1 MGYKILG
8 VTLARSGS
16 KGVKQKNIKN
26 LCGHPLLSYTI
37 YAAKKSKLISR
48 YVVSTNSKKFKNI
61 CLNYGADVPFLRP
74 EKLSKDNVWSRDALK
89 HAVINSEKYLINAIP
104 YFLKEKRIIYKSQIY
119 PRRLELVNYLI
130 NYTFDSQ
137 KCKIVLDTFM
147 KTKRLGFKKIRVKLN
162 KWSN

>member
-1 MGYKILG
+1 MEIVLLPEDL
-8 VTLARSGS
+8 V
-16 KGVKQKNIKN
+16 NIIKSYI
-26 LCGHPLLSYTI
+26 PIEYLSLTNKY
-37 YAAKKSKLISR
+37 YWNMWYNCSYSSKLQSSYWRFI
-48 YVVSTNSKKFKNI
+48 
-61 CLNYGADVPFLRP
+61 LRN
-74 EKLSKDNVWSRDALK
+74 DYNF
-89 HAVINSEKYLINAIP
+89 IFEKYLINAIP

-130 NYTFDSQ
+130 NYTFNSQ

>member
-1 MGYKILG
+1 MEIILLPDEL
-8 VTLARSGS
+8 V
-16 KGVKQKNIKN
+16 NIIKSYI
-26 LCGHPLLSYTI
+26 PIEYLSLTNKHYWDMW
-37 YAAKKSKLISR
+37 YNYSYSSKLQSSYWRFI
-48 YVVSTNSKKFKNI
+48 
-61 CLNYGADVPFLRP
+61 LRN
-74 EKLSKDNVWSRDALK
+74 DNNFVF
-89 HAVINSEKYLINAIP
+89 EKYLINAIP

>member
-1 MGYKILG
+1 MKIEELPEDL
-8 VTLARSGS
+8 VNIIKSYIPIQYLALTNKFYWNSWY
-16 KGVKQKNIKN
+16 N
-26 LCGHPLLSYTI
+26 CSYFN
-37 YAAKKSKLISR
+37 KLQSSYWRFI
-48 YVVSTNSKKFKNI
+48 
-61 CLNYGADVPFLRP
+61 LRN
-74 EKLSKDNVWSRDALK
+74 DNNFVF
-89 HAVINSEKYLINAIP
+89 EKYLTNALP

-137 KCKIVLDTFM
+137 KCKIILETFM